1 MIFTPLYVIIE
12 ITPDIGRKS
21 AMHEKV
27 IDFLNSNETK
37 QTFPGIN
44 GSYRM
49 FDKSSIV
56 GYCHCTTHKGVLD
69 ISDMNRH
76 DCIKKSCFHF
86 EKYEQFPYWEKKKRA
101 AEAMKIK
108 KTAIKAKQLKRQK
121 AADEHNS
128 ELEKIRTE
136 AQTISSGLGYNIG
149 IIKTEKISPKA
160 YVIFYVSDKS
170 YNDWYIYQELS
181 VSLYHTYGSF
191 FELRH
196 IKTVDGKYA
205 VFEDVPAQAL
215 RKLV

>member
-76 DCIKKSCFHF
+76 DCIKK
-86 EKYEQFPYWEKKKRA
+86 A
-101 AEAMKIK
+101 AFILKNTSNSHIGRRK
-108 KTAIKAKQLKRQK
+108 NGQRKQ
-121 AADEHNS
+121 
-128 ELEKIRTE
+128 
-136 AQTISSGLGYNIG
+136 
-149 IIKTEKISPKA
+149 
-160 YVIFYVSDKS
+160 
-170 YNDWYIYQELS
+170 
-181 VSLYHTYGSF
+181 
-191 FELRH
+191 
-196 IKTVDGKYA
+196 
-205 VFEDVPAQAL
+205 
-215 RKLV
+215 RK